1 MGMQILEEENI
12 FLKFYILFDKR
23 FLFEVIYF
31 KSIFIAARGALLLSR
46 VQWFYFERKIN

>member
-12 FLKFYILFDKR
+12 FLKFYIRFDKR

-31 KSIFIAARGALLLSR
+31 KSIFIAARGMLLLSR
-46 VQWFYFERKIN
+46 AEWFYFEGKKN